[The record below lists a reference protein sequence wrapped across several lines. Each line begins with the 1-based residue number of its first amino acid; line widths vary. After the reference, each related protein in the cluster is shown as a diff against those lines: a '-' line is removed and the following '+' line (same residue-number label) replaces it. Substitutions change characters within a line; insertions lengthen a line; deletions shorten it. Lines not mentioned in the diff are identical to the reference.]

1 MGTVPHLLVCIP
13 GAQLV
18 KTLRPIRGPNGAG
31 IATLFTWLSK
41 SSRDYPPFVDSRVV
55 RYPFDIPGATAV
67 PQWVFINVTVCSPR
81 TSAHNCS

>member
-18 KTLRPIRGPNGAG
+18 KTLRPMRGPNGAG
-31 IATLFTWLSK
+31 TAMLFTWLSK
-41 SSRDYPPFVDSRVV
+41 FCDYPPFVDSRVV

-67 PQWVFINVTVCSPR
+67 PQWAFINVTVCNAR
-81 TSAHNCS
+81 TSAQNCG